1 MNKILLSSIVALASA
16 GVTLS
21 VSAKAS
27 EDKVRQGRASVQA
40 STNQSLPSQSEQKS
54 SSNRRVESAHGN
66 QGQTNAKHH
75 SHNSSQHSSGQHSSS
90 HYNQHRY
97 DPATEMRRALKHL
110 WKEHRYQDSYG
121 RRKRNDDHHEHGRN
135 MRSKGKHSSSTRSAN
150 TSSSR
155 SYNSTVSRFQDDPH
169 FVRYYDNDFYVYLN
183 DRYYQDHFRGPWWGH
198 YHRGDYCRTKHNYLM
213 HDDVRNLLMLGLV
226 IDLVSY

>member
-1 MNKILLSSIVALASA
+1 MNKILLSSLVALASA
-16 GVTLS
+16 SITLS
-21 VSAKAS
+21 ASARGT
-27 EDKVRQGRASVQA
+27 EDKVRQGRASVQP
-40 STNQSLPSQSEQKS
+40 SINQSAQHHSEQKNATS
-54 SSNRRVESAHGN
+54 RHSNSGHGQSN
-66 QGQTNAKHH
+66 SKHQ
-75 SHNSSQHSSGQHSSS
+75 SHNNNQYSSGQHNSAY
-90 HYNQHRY
+90 HNQHRY
-97 DPATEMRRALKHL
+97 DPAKEMRKALKHL

-121 RRKRNDDHHEHGRN
+121 RRKRDDGHHEHSRN
-135 MRSKGKHSSSTRSAN
+135 TRSKGKHSSSN
-150 TSSSR
+150 R
-155 SYNSTVSRFQDDPH
+155 SYNSTVSRYQNDPH